1 MVKSSAKAQADTPA
15 SKAQA
20 DTPASKQTD
29 EMIMGLGDWRCKTFA
44 KVRELIKRVDPE
56 IVEEI
61 KWRKPSNPDGVPV
74 WSHNG
79 GICTGESY
87 KDHLK
92 FTFFNGASLKD
103 PSHLFTQPGSVRQA
117 IDFREGD
124 TINEAAFKSLVRE
137 AVAFNLKG
145 KGKD

>member
-1 MVKSSAKAQADTPA
+1 MVKSSAEAQADTPA
-15 SKAQA
+15 SKEI
-20 DTPASKQTD
+20 D
-29 EMIMGLGDWRCKTFA
+29 EMIKGLGDWRGKTFA
-44 KVRELIKRVDPE
+44 KVRELIKTADPE

-79 GICTGESY
+79 SICTGETY

-92 FTFFNGASLKD
+92 FTFFKGASLND

-117 IDFREGD
+117 IDFHEGD